1 MITNRF
7 LRKVTVFSFLSLAL
21 LTGSVRAAS
30 GLSLYIPGV
39 PGDGTT
45 NLIEV
50 FAFSFGVLGSPPPA
64 KPFFQDLNVTK
75 QLDSASAPLMFQC
88 ASATVLNNV
97 VLTYTDNNGKP
108 AYTIKVDNVTISSYQ
123 VGGSSGGGTPTESI
137 SLHFQ
142 NIQWTYQKY
151 DASGN
156 PVGSP
161 ITHTWDVVAGTGT

>member
-1 MITNRF
+1 MITNRLF
-7 LRKVTVFSFLSLAL
+7 RKVTFFFLLSLAL
-21 LTGSVRAAS
+21 FTGSVRAAS
-30 GLSLYIPGV
+30 GLSLYIPDI

-50 FAFSFGVLGSPPPA
+50 FSFSFGVASFPPA
-64 KPFFQDLNVTK
+64 KPNFQDLSISK
-75 QLDSASAPLMFQC
+75 QLDSASAPLMFDC

-97 VLTYTDNNGKP
+97 VLTYTDNNSKP
-108 AYTIKVDNVTISSYQ
+108 VYTITLNNVTISSYQ
-123 VGGSSGGGTPTESI
+123 VSGATGGGAPAESI

-142 NIQWTYQKY
+142 NIRWTYQKY